1 MGGWVDLGM
10 VRYISLLLLI
20 VLTWGQTI
28 DLSLEWTTDEN
39 FSLSNDL
46 ENLVSTQLSID
57 PRMSG
62 IIIIHDGEIVLE
74 NYYGDNSQD
83 SINLLWSATKTFT
96 STLIGQAVDMGLMMD
111 PDSSAS
117 YFFSTI

>member
-1 MGGWVDLGM
+1 MGM

-83 SINLLWSATKTFT
+83 SINLL
-96 STLIGQAVDMGLMMD
+96 
-111 PDSSAS
+111 
-117 YFFSTI
+117 

>member
-1 MGGWVDLGM
+1 VGGWVDLGM